1 MPVRTCACGTWSFT
15 ASAWSC
21 AGVCAAFRWRS
32 TCRWLHF
39 LGVALRVIPNGEAAT
54 VCLTLEHPD
63 PDLSIAL
70 YQSGESDEVVAEWQ
84 SWAKILQR
92 PLLVTDDG
100 GALHE
105 LFPRLGQ
112 LRLGQVVSRAPPPHG
127 DESASAVDRL
137 APAQRICKQHRAS
150 RRARNYAAGLAALS
164 RNHDLIERIR
174 ELADAVNDDLDH
186 VGSLPHH
193 ADAERGAAGDNVA
206 RHQRHVA

>member
-1 MPVRTCACGTWSFT
+1 MRDVELHRERVVVRRRVR
-15 ASAWSC
+15 
-21 AGVCAAFRWRS
+21 GVPMAINLSVAA
-32 TCRWLHF
+32 F

-92 PLLVTDDG
+92 PLLVTDDS

-112 LRLGQVVSRAPPPHG
+112 LRLGQVVSRRRRRTAMKGRRPSIGWRRRNGFANNTVHRG
-127 DESASAVDRL
+127 EHEIT
-137 APAQRICKQHRAS
+137 QR
-150 RRARNYAAGLAALS
+150 
-164 RNHDLIERIR
+164 D
-174 ELADAVNDDLDH
+174 
-186 VGSLPHH
+186 
-193 ADAERGAAGDNVA
+193 
-206 RHQRHVA
+206 

>member
-1 MPVRTCACGTWSFT
+1 MRDVELHRERVVVRRRVR
-15 ASAWSC
+15 
-21 AGVCAAFRWRS
+21 GVPMAINLSVAA
-32 TCRWLHF
+32 F

-105 LFPRLGQ
+105 PFPRLGQ
-112 LRLGQVVSRAPPPHG
+112 LRLGQVVSRRRRRTAMKARRPSIGWRRRNGFANNTAHRG
-127 DESASAVDRL
+127 EHEIT
-137 APAQRICKQHRAS
+137 QR
-150 RRARNYAAGLAALS
+150 
-164 RNHDLIERIR
+164 D
-174 ELADAVNDDLDH
+174 
-186 VGSLPHH
+186 
-193 ADAERGAAGDNVA
+193 
-206 RHQRHVA
+206 